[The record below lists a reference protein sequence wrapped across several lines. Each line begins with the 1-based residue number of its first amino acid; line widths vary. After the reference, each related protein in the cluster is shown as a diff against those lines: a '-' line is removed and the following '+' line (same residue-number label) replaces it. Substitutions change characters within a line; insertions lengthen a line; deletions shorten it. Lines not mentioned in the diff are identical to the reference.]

1 MAATRA
7 RELLILPRLD
17 APARGS
23 PWIAL
28 LDLSLAEL
36 PALALG
42 HLSPEIGPFEAGK
55 ENAQARGV
63 FTTEAAIIAERQ
75 RRIVWL
81 APSRNEDAAG
91 PALQAEVPEVL
102 PTHADSALQEDHVVP
117 AIQGGRER
125 GIILHKLIEEVLT
138 GETSETELN
147 LMARAE
153 VLIRAMGRLSADEPA
168 RGLAPAELAACVA
181 RALALPEIFALRSR
195 LLPEVPVYAS
205 VSTAEQEE
213 VAAGI
218 ADAIAFGDDGTPQVV
233 VDWKTDVAP
242 APETL
247 EHYREQVRAYL
258 DVTEVERGLIVL
270 ATLGVIIP
278 VERRQLFDKRRQDK
292 SKNISFL
299 KRVTVGAEDLL
310 T

>member
-1 MAATRA
+1 M
-7 RELLILPRLD
+7 
-17 APARGS
+17 
-23 PWIAL
+23 
-28 LDLSLAEL
+28 
-36 PALALG
+36 
-42 HLSPEIGPFEAGK
+42 
-55 ENAQARGV
+55 
-63 FTTEAAIIAERQ
+63 
-75 RRIVWL
+75 
-81 APSRNEDAAG
+81 
-91 PALQAEVPEVL
+91 PEVL

-125 GIILHKLIEEVLT
+125 GIILHKLIEQVLT

-218 ADAIAFGDDGTPQVV
+218 ADAIAFGDDGTPASGGGRLE
-233 VDWKTDVAP
+233 DYVAP

-270 ATLGVIIP
+270 ATLAVIIP
-278 VERRQLFDKRRQDK
+278 VQRRQLFDERRQDK